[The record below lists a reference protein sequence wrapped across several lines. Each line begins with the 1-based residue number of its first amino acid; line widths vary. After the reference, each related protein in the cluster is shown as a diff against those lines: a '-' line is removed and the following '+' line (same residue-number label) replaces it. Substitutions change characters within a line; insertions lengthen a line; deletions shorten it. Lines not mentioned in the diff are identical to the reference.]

1 MAQRKKPQI
10 ASGQPKTLRL
20 EHVRS
25 PDYREYRADAML
37 HRTEG
42 DVVVITFTA
51 DDRVLLGENMT
62 LVTADGEVATY
73 KIESVEEKRQ
83 RLDLFA
89 VRVPLSELLSTAAQV
104 QAKRAQQ
111 AENE

>member
-1 MAQRKKPQI
+1 
-10 ASGQPKTLRL
+10 
-20 EHVRS
+20 
-25 PDYREYRADAML
+25 
-37 HRTEG
+37 
-42 DVVVITFTA
+42 
-51 DDRVLLGENMT
+51 MT
-62 LVTADGEVATY
+62 LVTVDGEVATY